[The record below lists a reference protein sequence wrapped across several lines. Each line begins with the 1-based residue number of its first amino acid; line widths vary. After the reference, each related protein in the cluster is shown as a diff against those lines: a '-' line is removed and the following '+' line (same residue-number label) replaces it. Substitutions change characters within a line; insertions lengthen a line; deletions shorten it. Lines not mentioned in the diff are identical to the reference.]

1 MVLSIVDTLVAHANQ
16 FSQLIG
22 LREVPM
28 LQKKTIGKMGLKGVP
43 GLRIAPFEQR

>member
-1 MVLSIVDTLVAHANQ
+1 MCIYIDILVTHANL

-22 LREVPM
+22 LKEIPM